1 MGKYYLYC
9 KKADFAEIADKYHIS
24 PMTARILRNRDICSD
39 DEIETFLN
47 GSLLDCHDPF
57 LLKGAEEAVHM
68 IKEAIAQS
76 KKIRVIGD
84 YDVDGICSSYI
95 LKHTIAYLG
104 GLVDVRLP
112 DRVLEG
118 YGMNCQMIHEAS
130 SDGVGLI
137 ITCDN
142 GVSAH
147 DAVHLAKQSGIDVI
161 VTDHHEVPYP
171 LVEADIVIDP
181 KQTDCDYPF
190 KELCGGGVAYKL
202 SEALLTGDDSLQ
214 ARALLDDLLQY
225 AGMATVADLVP
236 LTGENRILAKEG
248 IRRLRKTD
256 NMGLRAILEE
266 RCASPEEINEYYI
279 GFIIGPCL
287 NSAGRLSNAK
297 IAYDLLEET
306 DKERARVKAKELS
319 DLNEERKELT
329 VSQTEEAENIIKQNL
344 EEKGPVPKVL
354 VVYLPSAH
362 ESVAGIIAGRLK
374 DIYSRPALVVTN
386 SDGGLKGSGRSVEA
400 YDLIGELTK
409 HADLFQKFGGHKKAV
424 GFSLKEGVLPEV
436 LSDSLNADCILT
448 EEELTEKVWVD
459 MELPFKYIS
468 EAFIEE
474 LKILEP
480 FGLRN
485 ERPLFAR
492 RNVLIRNIFLLG
504 KNQNVL
510 KLFLEDEE
518 GSQIEAVQF
527 GGRDQI
533 SQRAE
538 ELNRKMEE
546 GESVTVFYYPDINE
560 FHSRK
565 TLQAKIVDI
574 L

>member
-9 KKADFAEIADKYHIS
+9 KKADFAEIADKFHIS
-24 PMTARILRNRDICSD
+24 PMTARILRNREVCSD
-39 DEIETFLN
+39 IEIETFLN

-57 LLKGAEEAVHM
+57 LLKGAREAVRM
-68 IKEAIAQS
+68 IKDAIFQS
-76 KKIRVIGD
+76 KKIRIIGD

-118 YGMNCQMIHEAS
+118 YGMNCQMIQEAS
-130 SDGVGLI
+130 SDGIGLI

-147 DAVHLAKQSGIDVI
+147 DAVHKAKEAGIDVI

-171 LVEADIVIDP
+171 LVDADIVIDP
-181 KQTDCDYPF
+181 KQTDCPYPF

-202 SEALLTGDDSLQ
+202 SAALLAGDDSLQ

-248 IRRLRKTD
+248 IKRLRKTD
-256 NMGLRAILEE
+256 NKGLRAILEE
-266 RCASPEEINEYYI
+266 RSSSTEEINEYYI

-306 DKERARVKAKELS
+306 DQEHARIKAKELS
-319 DLNEERKELT
+319 ELNEERKDLT
-329 VSQTEEAENIIKQNL
+329 VSQTDEAENIIRQSL
-344 EEKGPVPKVL
+344 ETGAQVPKVL

-400 YDLIGELTK
+400 YDLIEGLK
-409 HADLFQKFGGHKKAV
+409 RHADLFEKYGGHKKAV
-424 GFSLKEGVLPEV
+424 GFSLKNGIQPET
-436 LSDSLNADCILT
+436 LSDCLNADCDLT
-448 EEELTEKVWVD
+448 DEELTEKVWVD
-459 MELPFKYIS
+459 MELPFKYIT
-468 EAFIEE
+468 EAFVEE

-492 RNVLIRNIFLLG
+492 RNVRIRNIFLLG

-527 GGRDQI
+527 GAKEKIG
-533 SQRAE
+533 QRAE
-538 ELNRKMEE
+538 ELNRKMEAE
-546 GESVTVFYYPDINE
+546 EPVTVFYHPDINE

-565 TLQAKIVDI
+565 TLQARIVDI